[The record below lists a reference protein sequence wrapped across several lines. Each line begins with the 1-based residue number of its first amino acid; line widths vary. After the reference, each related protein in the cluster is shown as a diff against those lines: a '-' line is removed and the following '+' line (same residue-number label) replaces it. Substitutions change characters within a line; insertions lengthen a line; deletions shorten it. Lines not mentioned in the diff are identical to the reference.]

1 MGIILQESNFTN
13 YQFAVKT
20 VSQPALLQAMIT
32 RYEQEAIERLLG
44 LTVSEQY
51 PISLAASFIA
61 DCAAN
66 FPNPPVEPIN
76 LKIYNYLSF
85 QIGGRIWQSRGMVDI
100 LTSVVFY
107 WFVMNKMVGDSQSG
121 IQAPNIDAAFKVMLK
136 DGGRYA
142 ASRYNDA
149 IESIQAIRRFLKFG
163 NGQGGAGNGGSIDYP
178 NYIEPRHEFE
188 YKYFL

>member
-1 MGIILQESNFTN
+1 
-13 YQFAVKT
+13 
-20 VSQPALLQAMIT
+20 MIT
-32 RYEQEAIERLLG
+32 RYEQEAIEQLLG
-44 LTVSEQY
+44 LTTSTEY
-51 PISLAASFIA
+51 PVSLAASFIA
-61 DCAAN
+61 DCSTN
-66 FPNPPVEPIN
+66 FPLPPTNPVN

-100 LTSVVFY
+100 LTSIVFY

-149 IESIQAIRRFLKFG
+149 RGSIDCIRRFLKFG
-163 NGQGGAGNGGSIDYP
+163 NGQGGEGNGGLTDYP
-178 NYIEPRHEFE
+178 NYIEPKHEFE